1 MVATTEQ
8 IALLVFPNFSL
19 MGYSLAV
26 EMLRFANDIAGE
38 KIYQSVVVAE
48 STDPVACSNGTR
60 ILPDESL
67 SNIGD
72 IDKILICSSI
82 GYLDRPG
89 SKDILRWLRFNY
101 SRGASVGALGSSVWV
116 LAEAGLLQNRQCA
129 VHWAEVDAF
138 RESYPK
144 ALISKEH
151 FVVDDRIFTSV
162 GGDSVTDMM
171 LLMIARQHGEL
182 FAEQLRGTI
191 HLKPARDGF
200 VQQNLLSRSLNGQSA
215 KQLQRVLKIMED
227 HIETPLSLPLLC
239 EHIGTNTRTLIRH
252 TQAAFSCSPK
262 ALYIRVR
269 LERAKSL
276 LAHTSQGITDIAII
290 CGFRSLAHFSSVF
303 KQHSDV
309 SPSVWRKQRRSNQAQ
324 L

>member
-1 MVATTEQ
+1 MTITTER

-19 MGYSLAV
+19 LGYSLAV

-38 KIYQSVVVAE
+38 QIYQSVVVAE
-48 STDPVACSNGTR
+48 SPDPVVCSNGTR

-67 SNIGD
+67 SSIGD
-72 IDKILICSSI
+72 IDKILVCSSI
-82 GYLDRPG
+82 RYLDNPG
-89 SKDILRWLRFNY
+89 SKRVLRWLKVNY
-101 SRGASVGALGSSVWV
+101 ARGASVGALGSSVWV

-138 RESYPK
+138 REGFPK
-144 ALISKEH
+144 ALISNQH
-151 FVVDDRIFTSV
+151 FVVDDRVFTSV

-191 HLKPARDGF
+191 HLKPAQAGF
-200 VQQNLLSRSLNGQSA
+200 VQQNLLSRSLNGKSA
-215 KQLQRVLKIMED
+215 QQLQRVLKMMED
-227 HIETPLSLPLLC
+227 HIETPLPLPQLC
-239 EHIGTNTRTLIRH
+239 EHIGTNARTLIRH

-262 ALYIRVR
+262 TLYVRVR
-269 LERAKSL
+269 LERARSL
-276 LAHTSQGITDIAII
+276 LAHTSQGITDIAIA

-303 KQHSDV
+303 KHHSGDA
-309 SPSVWRKQRRSNQAQ
+309 PSQWRIQRRNKQRSF
-324 L
+324 